1 MALLDGPNGQWAIVL
16 KTAWDTANDAAEFE
30 AAIAPRVAQA
40 GGPGKV
46 LPGEGDTVRWVVI
59 GSDDQTL
66 AKTANVLGLA
76 G

>member
-1 MALLDGPNGQWAIVL
+1 
-16 KTAWDTANDAAEFE
+16 
-30 AAIAPRVAQA
+30 
-40 GGPGKV
+40 V

-66 AKTANVLGLA
+66 AKAANVLGLA